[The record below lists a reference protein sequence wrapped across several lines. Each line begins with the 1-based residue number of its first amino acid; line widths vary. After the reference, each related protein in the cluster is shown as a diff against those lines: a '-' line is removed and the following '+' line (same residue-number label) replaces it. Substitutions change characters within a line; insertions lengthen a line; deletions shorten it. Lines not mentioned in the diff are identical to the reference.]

1 MKSLFWLVR
10 RELWESRAVWVAPLI
25 CALIIIGGALLASLH
40 LGQVVV
46 NVDGHGSSFTMGGL
60 VDSMN
65 AGLTP
70 AKAQS
75 IVSLTLGGIAVPF
88 FITILFTQFFYTLD
102 ALYGERRDRS
112 ILFWKSLPVSDAETV
127 LAKLAVAGLLIPV
140 AAMLAAFAT
149 QLLVCA
155 IASASVSSAP
165 LLAAQLW
172 NPATWAD
179 SLLLM
184 SYVLVGGILWY
195 LPLLGWLLLVS
206 ASVPRSPFLWAFL
219 PPLALALAEYVVF
232 HTSFLLQ
239 VIGERFGNTGLFA
252 HAFTG
257 MHGSGLTIGV
267 EDQVLAVPHALTE
280 LMRPAAFF
288 GSASLWVGVAVGI
301 GLVAAAIWMRRYR
314 DATA

>member
-1 MKSLFWLVR
+1 MNTLSWLVR

-25 CALIIIGGALLASLH
+25 CALIIIGGVLVAALG
-40 LGQVVV
+40 LGHVIV
-46 NVDGHGSSFTMGGL
+46 NGHELDVIDAMSP
-60 VDSMN
+60 
-65 AGLTP
+65 ALTP
-70 AKAQS
+70 AKAGS
-75 IVSLTLGGIAVPF
+75 IVSLTLGTLALPF
-88 FITILFTQFFYTLD
+88 FVTILFTQFFYTLD

-140 AAMLAAFAT
+140 AAALAALVT

-155 IASASVSSAP
+155 IATAWLSSAP

-172 NPATWAD
+172 NPATWAGT
-179 SLLLM
+179 LLLM
-184 SYVLVGGILWY
+184 GYVLVAGILWY

-206 ASVPRSPFLWAFL
+206 ASVPRAPFLWAIL
-219 PPLALALAEYVVF
+219 PPLALCLAEYVVF
-232 HTSFLLQ
+232 HTSYLLG
-239 VIGERFGNTGLFA
+239 VMGERFGNTGLFA

-257 MHGSGLTIGV
+257 MHGSGFTISI
-267 EDQVLAVPHALTE
+267 EDETLGVPHALTE
-280 LMRPAAFF
+280 LMRPAEFF
-288 GSASLWVGVAVGI
+288 GSAAVWGGVVVAI

>member
-1 MKSLFWLVR
+1 MTSLYWLVR

-25 CALIIIGGALLASLH
+25 CALIIVGGALIASFGAGH
-40 LGQVVV
+40 VVI
-46 NVDGHGSSFTMGGL
+46 NVDGHDVGFTMGGL

-65 AGLTP
+65 ATLTP
-70 AKAQS
+70 ARAES
-75 IVSLTLGGIAVPF
+75 IVSLTLGAIAVPF
-88 FITILFTQFFYTLD
+88 FITILFTQFFYALD

-155 IASASVSSAP
+155 IASARVASAP
-165 LLAAQLW
+165 LLAAELW
-172 NPATWAD
+172 NPATWAG
-179 SLLLM
+179 SLLVM

-232 HTSFLLQ
+232 HSSILIG
-239 VIGERFGNTGLFA
+239 VIGERFGNGGLFA

-257 MHGSGLTIGV
+257 VHGSGFTISI
-267 EDQVLAVPHALTE
+267 EDETLAVPHALTE
-280 LMRPAAFF
+280 LMRPAEFF
-288 GSASLWVGVAVGI
+288 GSASLWGGVAVGVA
-301 GLVAAAIWMRRYR
+301 LTAAAIWMRRYR